1 MAAPKSPTLD
11 RFRNIGIVAH
21 IDAGKTTTTERILYY
36 TGVNYKIGEVHD
48 GAATMDWME
57 QERERGIT
65 ITSAATTCFWKDHR
79 INIID
84 TPGHVDFTVE
94 VERSLRV
101 LDGAVCVFCAVS
113 GVEPQSETVWRQA
126 DRYHVPRLA
135 FVNKMDRMGADFASV
150 VKEIREK
157 LGANPVPIQYPIGS
171 EENFE
176 GFVDLIEMKAVTWRA
191 DDTSLGA
198 NFEVKDVPQE
208 IFAEAQAARDAMIE
222 AAAENDDLLLEKF
235 LGGESLTRDEIIRGL
250 RRGVVNSKM
259 VAVLCGSAFKNRG
272 VQHLLDAV
280 TLFLPSPLDVAPPKG
295 FDPAK
300 PDKELVRKPSVDEEF
315 SALAFKIMHDPYVG
329 TLTFLRVYSG
339 VLESN
344 QSVLNVE
351 KSKRE
356 RIGRLLRMHANK
368 REDVTKAEAGEI
380 VAAVGLRFTTTGDTL
395 SSEKHPIQYE
405 KMNFPEPVISIAIEP
420 KSKAD
425 EDKLKQALDK
435 MALEDPTFRVR
446 YNEETGQNLISGMGE
461 LHLEIIVDRLFRE
474 HKVNANVGKPQ
485 VAYKETI
492 GQAATGTGKC
502 DRLIQGKQLFAK
514 VSIRLDILD
523 AQDNKDNKVQDNKVE
538 SELKKE
544 ILAME
549 YQNSVLRTLNEML
562 GAGPI
567 AGFPLT
573 RLRVTLTGVEVQE
586 GEVNELALQYAA
598 AQAFQE
604 AIASAKAVLLEPIM
618 SLKVNV
624 PDAFTGDVIA
634 DLNTRRGRVL
644 SMDAR
649 PGQWQAIRAEVPL
662 STMFGYSTDLRSC
675 TQGRGNFS
683 MEFDRYDR
691 PPPAVEKTLIQR
703 LTGLS

>member
-1 MAAPKSPTLD
+1 
-11 RFRNIGIVAH
+11 
-21 IDAGKTTTTERILYY
+21 
-36 TGVNYKIGEVHD
+36 
-48 GAATMDWME
+48 MDWME

>member
-523 AQDNKDNKVQDNKVE
+523 AQDNKDNKGQDNKVE

>member
-523 AQDNKDNKVQDNKVE
+523 EQDNKDNKVQDNKVE

>member
-1 MAAPKSPTLD
+1 MAAPKSYSLD

-65 ITSAATTCFWKDHR
+65 ITSAATTCFWKDFR

-135 FVNKMDRMGADFASV
+135 FINKMDRMGADFEAV
-150 VKEIREK
+150 VAEIKEK
-157 LGANPVPIQYPIGS
+157 LGASPIQMHYPIGA

-176 GFVDLIEMKAVTWRA
+176 GFVDLLEMKAVTWNL
-191 DDTSLGA
+191 DDTSLGSQFQA
-198 NFEVKDVPQE
+198 LDVPANILDE
-208 IFAEAQAARDAMIE
+208 VNAARERLIE
-222 AAAENDDLLLEKF
+222 IAAENDDVLLEKF
-235 LGGESLTRDEIIRGL
+235 LSGETLTRDEIVLGIRK
-250 RRGVVNSKM
+250 GVLANKIVP
-259 VAVLCGSAFKNRG
+259 VFCGSAFKNRG
-272 VQHLLDAV
+272 VQQLLDAV
-280 TLFLPSPLDVAPPKG
+280 TYYLPSPLDVPPAKG

-300 PDKELVRKPSVDEEF
+300 PEKELIRKPSIEEEF

-329 TLTFLRVYSG
+329 TLIFLRIYSG

-344 QSVLNVE
+344 RTVLNVG
-351 KSKRE
+351 KDKRE

-368 REDVTKAEAGEI
+368 REDVTRAEAGEI
-380 VAAVGLRFTTTGDTL
+380 VAAVGLRFTTTGDSL
-395 SSEKHPIQYE
+395 SAEKHPIQYE
-405 KMNFPEPVISIAIEP
+405 NMQFPEPVISIAIEP

-425 EDKLKQALDK
+425 EDRLKQALDK
-435 MALEDPTFRVR
+435 LALEDPTFRVR

-492 GQAATGTGKC
+492 SQSAEKTGKC

-514 VSIRLDILD
+514 ISVRLDTLNNE
-523 AQDNKDNKVQDNKVE
+523 DNKIQ
-538 SELKKE
+538 SEVKKE
-544 ILAME
+544 TLAVE
-549 YQNSVLRTLNEML
+549 YQNPVLRTLKEML
-562 GAGPI
+562 GAGAI

-573 RLRVTLTGVEVQE
+573 NMSVTFTGIELQE
-586 GEVNELALQYAA
+586 GDVNELALQYAA

-604 AIASAKAVLLEPIM
+604 ALNAAKPVLLEPVM

-624 PDAFTGDVIA
+624 PDASTGDVIS
-634 DLNTRRGRVL
+634 DLNTRRGKVL
-644 SMDAR
+644 SMDPR
-649 PGQWQAIRAEVPL
+649 PGNWQAISAEVPL
-662 STMFGYSTDLRSC
+662 ASMFGYSTDLRSR

-683 MEFDRYDR
+683 MEFNRYDR
-691 PPPAVEKTLIQR
+691 PPANVEKALIQR

>member
-1 MAAPKSPTLD
+1 MAIIKSPSLD

-94 VERSLRV
+94 VERSLRI

-126 DRYHVPRLA
+126 DRYHVPRIA
-135 FVNKMDRMGADFASV
+135 FVNKMDRMGADFDSV
-150 VKEIREK
+150 VDEIKNK
-157 LGANPVPIQYPIGS
+157 LGAYPVPLHLPIGS
-171 EENFE
+171 EENYE
-176 GFVDLIEMKAVTWRA
+176 GFVDLISMKAIKWSA
-191 DDTSLGA
+191 QDTSLGA
-198 NFEVKDVPQE
+198 QFLIENIPEELSEK
-208 IFAEAQAARDAMIE
+208 AQKARQFLIE
-222 AAAENDDLLLEKF
+222 SAAENDDSVLDKF
-235 LGGESLTRDEIIRGL
+235 LNGEELDTNEIVKAL
-250 RRGVVNSKM
+250 RKGVLASKI
-259 VAVLCGSAFKNRG
+259 VLVLCGSAFKNRG

-280 TLFLPSPLDVAPPKG
+280 TLFLPSPLDVSTPIG
-295 FDPAK
+295 FDPSK
-300 PDKELVRKPSVDEEF
+300 PDKEITRKPSIEENF
-315 SALAFKIMHDPYVG
+315 SALAFKIMHDPFVG
-329 TLTFLRVYSG
+329 TLTFLRIYSG

-344 QSVLNVE
+344 KNVLNVE
-351 KSKRE
+351 NEKRE

-368 REDVTKAEAGEI
+368 REDVTRAEAGEI
-380 VAAVGLRFTTTGDTL
+380 VAAVGLRFTRTGDTL
-395 SSEKHPIQYE
+395 SDEKHPIQYE
-405 KMNFPEPVISIAIEP
+405 KMNFPDPVISISIEA

-425 EDKLKQALDK
+425 EEKLKQSLDK
-435 MALEDPTFRVR
+435 MTLEDPTFRVN
-446 YNEETGQNLISGMGE
+446 YNEETGQNIISGMGE
-461 LHLEIIVDRLFRE
+461 LHLEIVVDRLLRE

-492 GQAATGTGKC
+492 SKSSTAIGKC
-502 DRLIQGKQLFAK
+502 DRIIQGKQLFAK
-514 VSIRLDILD
+514 VHVRLEPL
-523 AQDNKDNKVQDNKVE
+523 NSNEENKVE
-538 SELKKE
+538 SEVKKE
-544 ILAME
+544 SLSLE
-549 YQNSVLRTLNEML
+549 HQKSVMRTLKEML
-562 GAGPI
+562 GAGAI

-573 RLRVTLTGVEVQE
+573 STKITFSNVELND
-586 GEVNELALQYAA
+586 GDVNELALQFAA

-604 AIASAKAVLLEPIM
+604 ALNEASPVLLEPM
-618 SLKVNV
+618 MNLKVNV
-624 PDAFTGDVIA
+624 PDVSTGDVIS

-644 SMDAR
+644 SMDPR
-649 PGQWQAIRAEVPL
+649 PGNWQAIAAEVPL
-662 STMFGYSTDLRSC
+662 STMFGYSTDLRSK

-683 MEFDRYDR
+683 MELDRYDR
-691 PPPAVEKTLIQR
+691 MPPNVEKVLVQR

>member
-1 MAAPKSPTLD
+1 
-11 RFRNIGIVAH
+11 
-21 IDAGKTTTTERILYY
+21 
-36 TGVNYKIGEVHD
+36 
-48 GAATMDWME
+48 
-57 QERERGIT
+57 
-65 ITSAATTCFWKDHR
+65 
-79 INIID
+79 
-84 TPGHVDFTVE
+84 
-94 VERSLRV
+94 
-101 LDGAVCVFCAVS
+101 
-113 GVEPQSETVWRQA
+113 
-126 DRYHVPRLA
+126 
-135 FVNKMDRMGADFASV
+135 
-150 VKEIREK
+150 
-157 LGANPVPIQYPIGS
+157 
-171 EENFE
+171 
-176 GFVDLIEMKAVTWRA
+176 
-191 DDTSLGA
+191 
-198 NFEVKDVPQE
+198 
-208 IFAEAQAARDAMIE
+208 
-222 AAAENDDLLLEKF
+222 
-235 LGGESLTRDEIIRGL
+235 
-250 RRGVVNSKM
+250 
-259 VAVLCGSAFKNRG
+259 
-272 VQHLLDAV
+272 
-280 TLFLPSPLDVAPPKG
+280 
-295 FDPAK
+295 
-300 PDKELVRKPSVDEEF
+300 
-315 SALAFKIMHDPYVG
+315 
-329 TLTFLRVYSG
+329 
-339 VLESN
+339 
-344 QSVLNVE
+344 
-351 KSKRE
+351 
-356 RIGRLLRMHANK
+356 
-368 REDVTKAEAGEI
+368 
-380 VAAVGLRFTTTGDTL
+380 
-395 SSEKHPIQYE
+395 
-405 KMNFPEPVISIAIEP
+405 
-420 KSKAD
+420 
-425 EDKLKQALDK
+425 
-435 MALEDPTFRVR
+435 
-446 YNEETGQNLISGMGE
+446 
-461 LHLEIIVDRLFRE
+461 
-474 HKVNANVGKPQ
+474 VNANVGKPP

-523 AQDNKDNKVQDNKVE
+523 EQDNKDNKVQDNKVE